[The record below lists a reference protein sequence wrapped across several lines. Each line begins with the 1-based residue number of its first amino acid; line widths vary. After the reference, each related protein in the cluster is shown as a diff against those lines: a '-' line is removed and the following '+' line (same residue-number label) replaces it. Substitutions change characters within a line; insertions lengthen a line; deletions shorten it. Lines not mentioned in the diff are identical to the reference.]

1 MDAVIKKCVAAGFAA
16 AWVAFASAE
25 TATGLEAYGDLTLV
39 DSVDCAT
46 DSAHEFHEYP
56 ENASSVTTVLGVDCR
71 VMPHQDG
78 TAAYFSYRLGAGKN
92 LVPGDM
98 YLLVAEYPDDLP
110 RTMTLLNRAM
120 DSRNGF
126 HTGRTIGD
134 TLNAHI
140 ISQTHC
146 ESLEVPLSGAY
157 KRLEQLMVLNEN
169 VYPYDSTDSKEFL
182 NSATE
187 GFDVI
192 FQLFAKADAPDSAG
206 AAIKSIRLY
215 HVNNEAALAATINYP
230 RDAPRRY
237 VTFREEMAD
246 DSGRSFNA
254 DCKLW
259 IGNKVRL
266 MKALGINCYSR
277 DMLEFGY
284 NQYWDI
290 TCGGKYS
297 GWFNGTAD
305 YYSDEVDI
313 CGAAGIYMMPY
324 YEYAGS
330 RGPSGL
336 GYSEYRKCVP
346 LFDGINNSGHFN
358 KFVQGANGAS
368 GANVDI
374 TDSAANED
382 LRKILES
389 TIVRYKDKANFVG
402 AWIRNRG
409 SMPISFSDNTLGRF
423 NDETGRRGDAAV
435 TRTNILAAAKAT
447 AGDPDMSDSDVFRN
461 LIQMNQQ
468 PDIYKE
474 YREWWSGKR
483 ADFLADMQKYLATN
497 GIENAKVFFSGCLD
511 EAGLLGKLGSYY
523 NEYDDFVAAQNG
535 DEWKKCGATKTV
547 KSIGAVGGYDYP
559 KYFLDMDEWTWFPFE
574 YNHAAPK
581 GDPQAYT
588 NRANVAICYPYNCI
602 YTTIPSA
609 AAEYRNATDD
619 LFFSRH
625 YCLFEGCG
633 SDTREKN
640 EKGETI
646 DKPLNGYFTC
656 DMDRA
661 DRACMLPE
669 LYAVAYQDP
678 TTIGYMQG
686 NQLARN
692 FSGPVREF
700 HENFLSLPAVKGT
713 VLKGGGW
720 GDGDV
725 TIRKYEY
732 GGDKYFAVIN
742 LSGEEVT
749 CNCQQIGWVIGNAT
763 VYETVRGSAHQVRST
778 EFNVTLQPYQLLCFS
793 TVKPGSTLWTVAS
806 SEIADRS
813 AKVVATVTSL
823 KDDETGTLSGV
834 ISASSDFANATA
846 LESKAVN
853 AAGEFTWT
861 LSGLTPVTTYYVKLV
876 YTPNEGSSAE
886 KTLSFTTLTP
896 ADWPSASELAAD
908 PVGVT
913 NLTAVVAVDGLGE
926 GAANATV
933 TFELAKSEDM
943 AGAIERSV
951 VLTSAGEAS
960 VTFGALNSETEYFVR
975 ATVSNSLGN
984 VVTLG
989 PVAATTKKVSSA
1001 EPFTGRYA
1009 PGLMQV
1015 KYGCE
1020 KGKYPDFSVTLS
1032 SASEAD
1038 LDRTPGVVMSE
1049 TGGDYVNPLSGT
1061 KWSWVN
1067 NTTYAY
1073 FGEMWF
1079 EGGRTYNFFHCVD
1092 DGVAIEL
1099 DGEWLTRQSSENVS
1113 GFNAGVTKVQKTYEA
1128 SGWHPVRVFVYDWD
1142 GGKGYVEGKVGFKM
1156 GLGWNTN
1163 GCYEVKSDTAAKWSA
1178 LVDPGDGSL
1187 LRTRTSE
1194 PELIRV
1200 TGVRQDGKRI
1210 MTTVATELYD
1220 DDCTLEISVSTAEG
1234 TRTVVKTI
1242 APADRTAASV
1252 DVDTGHD
1259 VSGTAPLYVAAH
1271 LANSRTG
1278 YDFWT
1283 ESVRFQPQDDT
1294 PRCKFGEIEAAVDRG
1309 GTNATIRT
1317 TVEDVF
1323 GEETAVELK
1332 VNGRTV
1338 KTWTDVKAD
1347 DTLSFV
1353 ADVSRG
1359 STNVYAFVFTS
1370 GEVTVAS
1377 DTGVFI
1383 ATTYTD
1389 WFTVDLE
1396 HDEAYQEG
1404 ADWAAV
1410 PADRGSWTAS
1420 ADAVSTLVRTEGVG
1434 RVDLGQA
1441 EGATAEPLLEYTPVS
1456 PSETGADAEV
1466 RGRAPVTPS
1475 SSLADLS
1482 AQGLCVAL
1490 TFLEDGGRIVPY
1502 GAADGGWQPL
1512 TGGTA
1517 LVKGSWVDY
1526 ALYFDFMSEA
1536 APRVR
1541 FEVGDWTSSWASAT
1555 LAARRLSIVGFRG
1568 VGGFGSFRGAYYS
1581 LAAGEDGPVIE
1592 LVVPEFVA
1600 DGSALGFTGSAGTA
1614 GAKFSLTIANPVE
1627 GAYYTVFTA
1636 TQLDGQFTAEEASSL
1651 FAGGE
1656 ETYTL
1661 TVDADTPSKFAK
1673 IVISRSP
1680 FEKGALLP

>member
-1 MDAVIKKCVAAGFAA
+1 MKTVLSLAA
-16 AWVAFASAE
+16 AAAVAYVAHSE
-25 TATGLEAYGDLTLV
+25 TVAGLDAYGDLTLV
-39 DSVDCAT
+39 DSIDCAT
-46 DSAHEFHEYP
+46 DAAHEFHQYP
-56 ENASSVTTVLGVDCR
+56 DNASSVTTVLGESCR
-71 VMPHQDG
+71 TMPHIEG
-78 TAAYFSYRLGAGKN
+78 SASYFSYRLGAGKG
-92 LVPGDM
+92 LVAGDM
-98 YLLVAEYPDDLP
+98 YLLVVEYPDDVP

-126 HTGRTIGD
+126 HTGRSIGD

-140 ISQTHC
+140 ITQTHC
-146 ESLEVPLSGAY
+146 ESMEIPLAGEY
-157 KRLEQLMVLNEN
+157 KRIEQLMFLNEK
-169 VYPYDSTDSKEFL
+169 VYPHDSTDSKKFL
-182 NSATE
+182 DSETD

-192 FQLFAKADAPDSAG
+192 FQLFPKADAPDSAG

-215 HVNNEAALAATINYP
+215 HVNNESVLAATINYP
-230 RDAPRRY
+230 REAPRRY
-237 VTFREEMAD
+237 ITFREEMAD

-254 DCKLW
+254 DYRLW

-435 TRTNILAAAKAT
+435 TRTNILAAAKVT
-447 AGDPDMSDSDVFRN
+447 AGDPGMSDSDVFRN

-474 YREWWSGKR
+474 YREWWSGRR

-511 EAGLLGKLGSYY
+511 EAGLLGKLGSYW
-523 NEYDDFVAAQNG
+523 NEYDDFAAAQNG
-535 DEWKKCGATKTV
+535 EEWKKCGATKTV
-547 KSIGAVGGYDYP
+547 KSIGEAGGYDYP

-581 GDPQAYT
+581 GDPQTYT

-609 AAEYRNATDD
+609 AAEYRNVTDD

-633 SDTREKN
+633 SDTREKD
-640 EKGETI
+640 KDGKTI

-813 AKVVATVTSL
+813 AKVSATVTSL
-823 KDDETGTLSGV
+823 KEDETGTLSGV
-834 ISASSDFANATA
+834 VSASSDFSNAMT
-846 LESKAVN
+846 LEGKSVT

-861 LSGLTPVTTYYVKLV
+861 LSGLEPVTTYYVKLS
-876 YTPNEGSSAE
+876 YTPNEGSPVE
-886 KTLSFTTLTP
+886 KALTFKTLTP
-896 ADWPSASELAAD
+896 ADWPSASELAID
-908 PVGVT
+908 SVGVT
-913 NLTAVVAVDGLGE
+913 NLTAKATVEKFGE
-926 GAANATV
+926 GATEATV
-933 TFELAKSEDM
+933 IFELAKSEDM
-943 AGAIERSV
+943 AGAIERSI
-951 VLTSAGEAS
+951 VLTSAGDAAL
-960 VTFGALNSETEYFVR
+960 TFGALNSETEYYVR
-975 ATVSNSLGN
+975 ATVSNSLAN
-984 VVTLG
+984 VVTLD
-989 PVAATTKKVSSA
+989 PVSATTKKVSTA
-1001 EPFTGRYA
+1001 TPFTGMYL
-1009 PGLMQV
+1009 PGLTQV

-1020 KGKYPDFSVTLS
+1020 KSKFPDYAFDY
-1032 SASEAD
+1032 AAADEKD
-1038 LDRTPGVVMSE
+1038 LDRTLGTVMADVFDSGSDGKE
-1049 TGGDYVNPLSGT
+1049 YVNAWTGKSW
-1061 KWSWVN
+1061 KWAN

-1073 FGEMWF
+1073 FGEMYM
-1079 EGGRTYNFFHCVD
+1079 R
-1092 DGVAIEL
+1092 
-1099 DGEWLTRQSSENVS
+1099 
-1113 GFNAGVTKVQKTYEA
+1113 AGVTYRFAGIIDDGEA
-1128 SGWHPVRVFVYDWD
+1128 MFVGDTKIFESSSWASYGKGSYTPSADGWYPVRIYVFDWD
-1142 GGKGYVEGKVGFKM
+1142 GGKGPSNNAANKWGKEKGFAWKTGGTDSVEPA
-1156 GLGWNTN
+1156 
-1163 GCYEVKSDTAAKWSA
+1163 SDWET
-1178 LVDPGDGSL
+1178 LRDPGDGSL
-1187 LRTRTSE
+1187 LRTRTSV
-1194 PELIRV
+1194 PELISV
-1200 TGVRQDGKRI
+1200 SGVRQVGQRI
-1210 MTTVATELYD
+1210 WATVATELYD
-1220 DDCTLEISVSTAEG
+1220 DDCRLEVSVSKAAGEK
-1234 TRTVVKTI
+1234 TVVKTI
-1242 APADRTAASV
+1242 EPADRAASSV
-1252 DVDTGHD
+1252 DVDTGYD
-1259 VSGTAPLYVAAH
+1259 VSGTNPLYVAAH
-1271 LANSRTG
+1271 LVNGRTG
-1278 YDFWT
+1278 YDYWT
-1283 ESVRFQPQDDT
+1283 EPDVFIPQDDT
-1294 PRCKFGEIEAAVDRG
+1294 PRCEFGEIEAAVDLG

-1317 TVEDVF
+1317 TVIDVY
-1323 GEETAVELK
+1323 GGQRTVELK

-1338 KTWTDVKAD
+1338 NTWNDVQP
-1347 DTLSFV
+1347 
-1353 ADVSRG
+1353 ADVLEFRSDVVRG

-1370 GEVTVAS
+1370 GGVEVTS
-1377 DTGVFI
+1377 DPGVFV

-1389 WFTVDLE
+1389 WFTVDFE
-1396 HDEAYQEG
+1396 NDEAYRNG
-1404 ADWAAV
+1404 TDWANV
-1410 PADRGSWTAS
+1410 PADRGSWSVSGESELKEKSYVTLGDSTAEYS
-1420 ADAVSTLVRTEGVG
+1420 PTGPSEVNADAKIWGRTKVSSGG
-1434 RVDLGQA
+1434 S
-1441 EGATAEPLLEYTPVS
+1441 EP
-1456 PSETGADAEV
+1456 
-1466 RGRAPVTPS
+1466 
-1475 SSLADLS
+1475 DLS
-1482 AQGLCVAL
+1482 GRRPCVAFAFVDSVPRAYVNGEWL
-1490 TFLEDGGRIVPY
+1490 PLE
-1502 GAADGGWQPL
+1502 
-1512 TGGTA
+1512 GGTP
-1517 LVKGSWVDY
+1517 LSSGGFVDY
-1526 ALYFDFMSEA
+1526 SLLFRFMDTSV
-1536 APRVR
+1536 PPQVR
-1541 FEVGDWTSSWASAT
+1541 ISVGDWTSPW
-1555 LAARRLSIVGFRG
+1555 LAAADMPRRLSALDF
-1568 VGGFGSFRGAYYS
+1568 GGGGEFGSFRGAYYS
-1581 LAAGEDGPVIE
+1581 LLPGGHDDPVI
-1592 LVVPEFVA
+1592 VRPEFMA
-1600 DGSALGFTGSAGTA
+1600 DGSALRLEN
-1614 GAKFSLTIANPVE
+1614 AKFSMTISNPVKD
-1627 GAYYTVFTA
+1627 AWYTVFI
-1636 TQLDGQFTAEEASSL
+1636 AEELTDAFKAAKDSVQFSADTPT
-1651 FAGGE
+1651 F
-1656 ETYTL
+1656 TL
-1661 TVDADTPSKFAK
+1661 TVDADKPSLFAR
-1673 IVISRSP
+1673 IVISTTP
-1680 FEKGALLP
+1680 YGAGDEL